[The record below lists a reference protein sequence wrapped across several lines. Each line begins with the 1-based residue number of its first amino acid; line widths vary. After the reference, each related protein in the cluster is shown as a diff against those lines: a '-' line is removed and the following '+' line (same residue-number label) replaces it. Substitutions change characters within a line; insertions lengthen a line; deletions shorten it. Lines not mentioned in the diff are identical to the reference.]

1 MKVIETI
8 DNIDFI
14 YEKQKNI
21 YEKHFFR
28 FHIYFSLFHKINI
41 ISF

>member
-14 YEKQKNI
+14 YEK
-21 YEKHFFR
+21 EKIIMNRSLIFR
-28 FHIYFSLFHKINI
+28 NKKLKDGNDNEK
-41 ISF
+41 